1 MHIKSVNVY
10 DDTAQS
16 LRDIRDEFGNSTHDD
31 EDLNHVNA
39 QVGEELILLA
49 ICD

>member
-16 LRDIRDEFGNSTHDD
+16 LRDIRDEFENSTHND
-31 EDLNHVNA
+31 EFFM
-39 QVGEELILLA
+39 GEKKTRTKTK
-49 ICD
+49 